1 VTQHQS
7 VVGMTTAIALVGVLV
22 IFGIAGTF
30 AAGVRSSTAR
40 HWFVADG
47 PVCEVLPE
55 ECPAIAMADNGDT
68 LTVQAGGDLN
78 PAARTASGSGTFV
91 HKDADGNVL
100 AEGTFTAMSLVFFK
114 SYGTTVIGGNTLE
127 GGLALINVHGAS
139 ESGVEFDAIL
149 RVDCLLGSF
158 PAGADEGFRLVIQT
172 FDLNFNK
179 EVHGAT
185 VFVPVSG

>member
-1 VTQHQS
+1 
-7 VVGMTTAIALVGVLV
+7 MTAAVALVGVLV
-22 IFGIAGTF
+22 VVGIAGTF
-30 AAGVRSSTAR
+30 AAGAKSSTTR
-40 HWFVADG
+40 LWFVADG
-47 PVCEVLPE
+47 PVCQALPD

-68 LTVQAGGDLN
+68 LTIQAGGQLN
-78 PAARTASGSGTFV
+78 PSDGTASGSGTFI

-100 AEGTFTAMSLVFFK
+100 ATGSFTAVSLVFFK

-127 GGLALINVHGAS
+127 GGLTLIKVHGTA
-139 ESGVEFDAIL
+139 EGGVQFDAVL
-149 RVDCLLGSF
+149 RVDCLLGSP
-158 PAGADEGFRLVIQT
+158 PAGADEGFRMVVQT